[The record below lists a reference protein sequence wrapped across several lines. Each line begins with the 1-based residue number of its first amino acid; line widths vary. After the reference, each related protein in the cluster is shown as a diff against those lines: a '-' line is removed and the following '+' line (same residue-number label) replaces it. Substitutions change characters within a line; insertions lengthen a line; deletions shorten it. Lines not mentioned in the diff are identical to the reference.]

1 MPLHTVHCNNCEE
14 KELCLKLVKKN
25 DELKKTDLMKF
36 AKFSNDL
43 KVENALLATLPPL
56 NEMDEQLHTQL
67 QLIGNC
73 YGEQSM
79 RTHERQ
85 FY

>member
-1 MPLHTVHCNNCEE
+1 MQYYNETISYNDCVVLDIS
-14 KELCLKLVKKN
+14 VKKMMN
-25 DELKKTDLMKF
+25 CKKKDLMKF
-36 AKFSNDL
+36 WKFSNDL
-43 KVENALLATLPPL
+43 KVEKVLLATLPPL